1 MELLIAGGIALLGY
15 SMSGPGR
22 EPRKQRP
29 TYAKQL
35 GPETQYGDEENDTA
49 PLDREFIQKA
59 EQQWLDAR
67 DPALTGVVT
76 PHTKLTN
83 AQLPFFRSA
92 KSQNTNDAV
101 KQTRLETFTG
111 ANTLDTSLTGT
122 YRHKRE
128 VERMFTPSMGALPV
142 TSGGSG
148 GNQMYDRQDPRYE
161 NAPWQNNVLPA
172 DKIYVGRGIGV
183 GPDVAATDGFHPMYR
198 VMLKNVG
205 EYKKNNLP
213 GSANHPKSNVAKG
226 TVKMKQEIN
235 KNPGALVYD
244 QARRPLMPSMAA
256 VQAQQIHPEL
266 PRDPGVHKFGVLEND
281 RFGNPTKPGFE
292 PRGRKE
298 ARLGYECGDSYDR
311 NHKLPGLNVTGAAAG
326 VGAYAAD
333 GTDRFDLARIESQQR
348 EWAGFNGFLTG
359 PEARQ
364 LPAGQLLP
372 PTQRDMTSR
381 AYVGGVGRVV
391 SGGEVS
397 TRDAPKA
404 TLRDTQGDNSKGLT
418 GTKGAVLGGTLDN
431 VWRFNRLDRHAKK
444 GDQLREHTPGAAR
457 MNVVLPP
464 DGTAMRP
471 DDVQQAPALFAPALP
486 NKLYNQGGQG
496 ASTSRMN
503 KLPAANPRLD
513 LDTAAKQLKCNPY
526 AKTLWGNC

>member
-1 MELLIAGGIALLGY
+1 MGY
-15 SMSGPGR
+15 SMSGTR
-22 EPRKQRP
+22 EPRKDMRP
-29 TYAKQL
+29 KYADQL
-35 GPETQYGDEENDTA
+35 GPSNEYGGPGNDTK
-49 PLDREFIQKA
+49 PMDRDFVRKA
-59 EQQWLDAR
+59 EKQFLDAR

-101 KQTRLETFTG
+101 KQTLMETYTG
-111 ANTLDTSLTGT
+111 VNKLDTSLTGT

-128 VERMFTPSMGALPV
+128 VEAMFAPSTGAMPV
-142 TSGGSG
+142 TSGGSA
-148 GNQMYDRQDPRYE
+148 GNQLYDRQDPRFE

-172 DKIYVGRGIGV
+172 DKIHVGRGIGV

-213 GSANHPKSNVAKG
+213 GAVNHPSSAVSKG
-226 TVKMKQEIN
+226 TVAAKQSVN

-244 QARRPLMPSMAA
+244 QARRPLLPSMAA
-256 VQAQQIHPEL
+256 VTGQQIHPDL
-266 PRDPGVHKFGVLEND
+266 PRDPGVYKFGLLEND

-292 PRGRKE
+292 TRGQKE
-298 ARLGYECGDSYDR
+298 DRLGYDCGDHYDR
-311 NHKLPGLNVTGAAAG
+311 NHTLPMLNLTGAATG
-326 VGAYAAD
+326 VGGFTYTKQHVDTA
-333 GTDRFDLARIESQQR
+333 RFDSQQR
-348 EWAGFNGFLTG
+348 EWAGHSGFVTG

-372 PTQRDMTSR
+372 TTQREMTSR

-391 SGGEVS
+391 SGGKVN

-404 TLRDTQGDNSKGLT
+404 TLRDTQGGTKGLT

-431 VWRFNRLDRHAKK
+431 VWRYNRLDRYAKK
-444 GDQLREHTPGAAR
+444 ADQLREHTPGAAR
-457 MNVVLPP
+457 MNIVLPL

-471 DDVQQAPALFAPALP
+471 DDIQQAPTPFIPSLP
-486 NKLYNQGGQG
+486 NKLYNQDGQG
-496 ASTSRMN
+496 ANTSRMN

-513 LDTAAKQLKCNPY
+513 LDTATSQLRSNPY
-526 AKTLWGNC
+526 AQSLWDCR